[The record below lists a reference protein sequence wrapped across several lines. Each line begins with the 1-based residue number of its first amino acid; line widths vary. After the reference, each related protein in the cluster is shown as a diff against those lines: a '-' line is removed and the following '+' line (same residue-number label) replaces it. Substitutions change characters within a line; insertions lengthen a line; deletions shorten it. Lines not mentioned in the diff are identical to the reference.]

1 MNAQIDPLSFERDHP
16 LAVAMRSISRHWFLS
31 YSKLM
36 SLRWEWND
44 SVAYGATDGRVLY
57 LSRAGIAKLCSKPNA
72 SGLIAFLLVH
82 ESLHALLGHGWRIV
96 PLNNKELA
104 NVAAD
109 YIINA
114 MIAMRNR
121 ELKRD
126 VFPLIEG
133 VLLDEQLSG
142 DKSLEQLYRELH
154 KPQPQPQPQDE
165 PQPQDQPDTD
175 QDGDD
180 NGDQQDSPTSEDGD
194 EPNDSTDGEPAEDS
208 SGDSD
213 GGDDTADAS
222 TDPSAASD
230 SDDASSDLSD
240 FVGTGA
246 ADNLPPELED
256 GESMDSAVEEIETG
270 NERIILSS
278 EIDSRT
284 NSDAG
289 KTGSRVAND
298 RHKASALS
306 WPDMLREWMTK
317 RSRNGWDSPFN
328 PAVHS
333 ASGLICA
340 GRRTKQ
346 AGDIVLVI
354 DTSGSVSQRTYE
366 RFLHEAQCILDEVK
380 PERLHLLSVS
390 HIVADSVTIESGGYV
405 PNKLNGGGGTRFQPA
420 FDWIARNVD
429 DPDVVVYLTDG
440 WSDDL
445 DKLIEP
451 DYPLLWLCTS
461 RSEKDFKTGEVI
473 SINDF

>member
-1 MNAQIDPLSFERDHP
+1 
-16 LAVAMRSISRHWFLS
+16 MRSISRHWFLS

-154 KPQPQPQPQDE
+154 KPQPQPQPQPQDE

-175 QDGDD
+175 QDSDD
-180 NGDQQDSPTSEDGD
+180 TPDQQDSPTSEDGD

-208 SGDSD
+208 GGDSD

-256 GESMDSAVEEIETG
+256 
-270 NERIILSS
+270 
-278 EIDSRT
+278 
-284 NSDAG
+284 
-289 KTGSRVAND
+289 
-298 RHKASALS
+298 
-306 WPDMLREWMTK
+306 
-317 RSRNGWDSPFN
+317 
-328 PAVHS
+328 
-333 ASGLICA
+333 
-340 GRRTKQ
+340 
-346 AGDIVLVI
+346 
-354 DTSGSVSQRTYE
+354 
-366 RFLHEAQCILDEVK
+366 
-380 PERLHLLSVS
+380 
-390 HIVADSVTIESGGYV
+390 
-405 PNKLNGGGGTRFQPA
+405 
-420 FDWIARNVD
+420 
-429 DPDVVVYLTDG
+429 
-440 WSDDL
+440 
-445 DKLIEP
+445 
-451 DYPLLWLCTS
+451 
-461 RSEKDFKTGEVI
+461 
-473 SINDF
+473 